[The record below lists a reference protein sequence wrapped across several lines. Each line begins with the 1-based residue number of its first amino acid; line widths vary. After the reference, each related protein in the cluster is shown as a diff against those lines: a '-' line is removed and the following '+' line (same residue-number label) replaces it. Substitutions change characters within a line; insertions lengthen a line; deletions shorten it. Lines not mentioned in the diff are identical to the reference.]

1 MFIIFIG
8 ITFRKFIIQKRNM
21 ISDYRCI
28 YCLMKSYGNRLEKAD
43 IQVAAKEEFTHG
55 MLKVLNEKW
64 YGISAPE
71 CARDIQSLYRTVIN
85 DPDPY
90 REVKRISNDIV
101 LEMYSDLEEV
111 VRKSADPLIT
121 ALKLAIAGNIIDFA
135 VHDHCDLHGTMEKV
149 LNSGFAIDHTSQLRE
164 AMHNAKRV
172 LYIGDNAGE
181 IVFDKLLVT
190 GLSHPG
196 LIYSVRGAPAIN
208 DATMEDAEYV
218 GMTGLTRVISSGYDA
233 PTTIVSKSG
242 DVFRRCY
249 EEADVI
255 ISKGQGNL
263 EGLIGE
269 YDRRIFFLLMVKCD
283 VIAEYLGVDRGSYV
297 VYNSVI
303 AKTESS
309 K

>member
-1 MFIIFIG
+1 
-8 ITFRKFIIQKRNM
+8 M

-43 IQVAAKEEFTHG
+43 IPVTAKEQFTHG

-64 YGISAPE
+64 HGISAPD
-71 CARDIQSLYRTVIN
+71 CARDIQSLYRSVVN

-90 REVKRISNDIV
+90 REVKRESNDTV
-101 LEMYSDLEEV
+101 LDMYNDLEEL
-111 VRKSADPLIT
+111 VRNSADPFIT
-121 ALKLAIAGNIIDFA
+121 AMKLAIAGNIIDFA
-135 VHDHCDLHGTMEKV
+135 VHDHCDLHGTIEKV
-149 LNSGFAIDHTSQLRE
+149 LNSDFAVDHTSQLRE
-164 AMHNAKRV
+164 ELSKAGKV

-181 IVFDKLLVT
+181 IVFDKLLVIEM
-190 GLSHPG
+190 SHPG
-196 LIYSVRGAPAIN
+196 LTFSVRGAPAIN

-218 GMTGLTRVISSGYDA
+218 GMTGVTRVISSGYDA
-233 PTTIVSKSG
+233 PTTVVSRSG

-249 EEADVI
+249 EEADLI

-269 YDRRIFFLLMVKCD
+269 HDRRIFFLLMVKCD
-283 VIAEYLGVDRGSYV
+283 VIAEYLGVETGSYV
-297 VYNSVI
+297 VYNDVI
-303 AKTESS
+303 AKTENS

>member
-1 MFIIFIG
+1 
-8 ITFRKFIIQKRNM
+8 M

-28 YCLMKSYGNRLEKAD
+28 YCLTKSYGNRLEKAD
-43 IQVAAKEEFTHG
+43 IPVALKEQFTHG
-55 MLKVLNEKW
+55 MLNVLNEKW

-71 CARDIQSLYRTVIN
+71 CARDIQSLYRSVIN

-90 REVKRISNDIV
+90 REIKRTSNDTV
-101 LEMYSDLEEV
+101 LEMYSDLEELI
-111 VRKSADPLIT
+111 RNSADPLIT
-121 ALKLAIAGNIIDFA
+121 AMKLAIAGNIIDFA
-135 VHDHCDLHGTMEKV
+135 VHDHCDLQGTMEKV
-149 LNSGFAIDHTSQLRE
+149 LNSDFAVDHATQLRE
-164 AMHNAKRV
+164 ALHKAKKV

-181 IVFDKLLVT
+181 IVFDKLLVSQ
-190 GLSHPG
+190 LSHAG
-196 LIYSVRGAPAIN
+196 LTYSVRGAPAIN

-233 PTTIVSKSG
+233 PTTIVSKSS

-249 EEADVI
+249 EEAEVI

-269 YDRRIFFLLMVKCD
+269 HDRRIFFLLMVKCD
-283 VIAEYLGVDRGSYV
+283 VIAEYLGVESGSYV
-297 VYNSVI
+297 VYNDFI
-303 AKTESS
+303 AKSEKS

>member
-1 MFIIFIG
+1 M
-8 ITFRKFIIQKRNM
+8 R
-21 ISDYRCI
+21 
-28 YCLMKSYGNRLEKAD
+28 SYGNRLEKAD
-43 IQVAAKEEFTHG
+43 IPAAAKEEFTHG
-55 MLKVLNEKW
+55 ILKVLNVKW

-71 CARDIQSLYRTVIN
+71 CARDIQNLYRSVLN
-85 DPDPY
+85 DPDPFK
-90 REVKRISNDIV
+90 EVKRISNDTV
-101 LEMYSDLEEV
+101 LEMYGDLEK
-111 VRKSADPLIT
+111 RIRSSDNPFLT

-135 VHDHCDLHGTMEKV
+135 VHDHCDIPGTIERV
-149 LNSGFAIDHTSQLRE
+149 LRSDFAVDHTGHLIEALRI
-164 AMHNAKRV
+164 AKKV

-190 GLSHPG
+190 EMSHPG
-196 LIYSVRGAPAIN
+196 LTYAVRGAPAIN

-283 VIAEYLGVDRGSYV
+283 VIAEYLGVERGSYV

-303 AKTESS
+303 AKTEKSI
-309 K
+309 